1 MKITE
6 IIQGTVT
13 SPQGFLA
20 GAVEAGIKYDGR
32 LDVGILFSER
42 PCISAAVFT
51 NNRVQAAPVIL
62 SMKHVQDGKVR
73 AVAVNSGCAN
83 ACTGD
88 TGMSNAIETTKLV
101 SDKLG
106 IPREQVLVAST
117 GVIGTHMPMGK
128 MKHGIEKLKL
138 SPDGGHALAAAI
150 MTTDTRPKEIALLV
164 EDSTGKY
171 TIGGIAKGAGMIHP
185 DMATLLCFLTTDAL
199 VERDF
204 LRKALKKA
212 ADASF
217 NMITVD
223 GDTSTNDMLS
233 IMANGAA
240 ANEELNSTNGRVFQ
254 EALNRVCQY
263 LACSI
268 AADGEGATKAI
279 QVDIEGARNVAEARK
294 IARNIAGSSLVKAA
308 IHGNDPNW
316 GRIVAA
322 LGRSGAHMLEDNLE
336 VYLQN
341 IAVMKNGLPLAMDK
355 NMLSKR
361 LNTDKVLIKV
371 CLNIGRGKATSWGC
385 DLSEEY
391 VTINSDY
398 TS

>member
-6 IIQGTVT
+6 IIQGTIT

-20 GAVEAGIKYDGR
+20 GAIEAGIKYEGR
-32 LDVGILFSER
+32 LDAGILFSER
-42 PCISAAVFT
+42 PCASAAVFT
-51 NNRVQAAPVIL
+51 NNRVKAAPVIL
-62 SMKHVQDGKVR
+62 SMKHVQGGQAR

-88 TGMSNAIETTKLV
+88 TGMNDAIETAKLV
-101 SDKLG
+101 SEKLG

-117 GVIGTHMPMGK
+117 GVIGTYMPMGK

-138 SPDGGHALAAAI
+138 SSDGGHLLAAAI

-164 EDSTGKY
+164 EDNAGKY

-199 VERDF
+199 VEKEF

-212 ADASF
+212 TDASF

-233 IMANGAA
+233 IMANGVA
-240 ANEELNSTNGRVFQ
+240 ANKEINSTNGRTFQ
-254 EALNRVCQY
+254 KALNQVCQF

-268 AADGEGATKAI
+268 AADGEGATKMI
-279 QVDIEGARNVAEARK
+279 QVDIEGAGNISEARK

-316 GRIVAA
+316 GRVVAA

-341 IAVMKNGLPLAMDK
+341 IAVMKNGLPLPMDK
-355 NMLSKR
+355 TMLSKY
-361 LNTDKVLIKV
+361 LDTDKVLIKV
-371 CLNIGRGKATSWGC
+371 CLNVGNGKATAWGC